1 MGRKKAPVQTNG
13 EVKQE
18 EKKTD
23 VGKPAETKKVPDSN
37 ESSEETKPTP
47 PQTEEDTKA
56 KMETEEPAAAK
67 EVNDNAESKE
77 VKEEK
82 PSSDGDQK
90 VNDSGDASGGEDQAE
105 DDDNDEKDDKLPVHK
120 SLYIKIIGFRKLPK
134 MEDELKLYYRFFTE
148 GMGVEPPLVQ
158 IPGTEDRW
166 VYFELKSLEDRAK
179 LFTELKAIG
188 HIWDGYKLSVKSVVI
203 RSPEETKEY
212 RRMSVEESIKVL
224 YPLQDTP
231 YSHQLREKS
240 ARTKELIEQVL
251 PRDTISKYTKSKKYI
266 SNLRVKDMVPMVP
279 IEGHEYVT
287 TIHIEEDPET
297 GETLCGLRAVSE
309 DKEAIGIVP
318 IDLCIS
324 IPRQMVL
331 LVKSFVAALPE
342 LELKPYNHVK
352 KEGDILG
359 VSVKMTLCARFVMT
373 VIIPKLPK
381 IIAVRFKQLT
391 EDGVEKEN
399 DQDINDLENYDE
411 SYTVMIKKK
420 TEETK
425 EKIDKYYSGEGKKY
439 SLDSV
444 YLIMAYSTNLKDEAS
459 VLATHILGLSFV
471 PDYLNGVLHR
481 LTGERSRPPIDAL
494 RPILG
499 LIEAHAGFNSSTRV
513 YLASPFR
520 LVGLYFAKK
529 CAHVTMFFSW
539 TKENLIE
546 LQNWAKSISLNN
558 IEFTNAKTHH
568 RKTFPADNA
577 IAVFWQFTKPTLAER
592 FLVSGISNIISI
604 SYWNKN
610 PPTSYIEQ
618 QKKQFETI
626 YSKLKITHMYPVDL
640 APFTERIGLAIFFN
654 GLLPYATHQFHRE
667 NAPAPRPLLGPPG
680 PLSQPIKR
688 LGPPGPMRGGPYNDR
703 PGPWQRPDPW
713 MGPGRS
719 QLDQVAS
726 GVMQNLQAVQQQMQA
741 FIPSLMDAVPMR
753 PANNSWNKRY
763 RDDYSN
769 EGDSWNY
776 GKRRRDDRGD
786 W

>member
-1 MGRKKAPVQTNG
+1 MGRKKGVAQTNG
-13 EVKQE
+13 EVKAE
-18 EKKTD
+18 
-23 VGKPAETKKVPDSN
+23 VGKAGESKKEPETKAVESKEPAKPADTDTANDSN
-37 ESSEETKPTP
+37 VKPEEAPATNEQNDKPEDSKEQESSESEK
-47 PQTEEDTKA
+47 KG
-56 KMETEEPAAAK
+56 
-67 EVNDNAESKE
+67 NDAG
-77 VKEEK
+77 
-82 PSSDGDQK
+82 DG
-90 VNDSGDASGGEDQAE
+90 SGGEDQAE
-105 DDDNDEKDDKLPVHK
+105 DEEKEDKEDKPPLHN
-120 SLYIKIIGFRKLPK
+120 SLYIKIIGFKRLPK
-134 MEDELKLYYRFFTE
+134 IEDELKLYYRFFTE
-148 GMGVEPPLVQ
+148 AMGVQAPLVQ

-166 VYFELKSLEDRAK
+166 VYFELKSLEDRDK
-179 LFTELKAIG
+179 LFTELKAKG
-188 HIWDGYKLSVKSVVI
+188 HVWEGYKLSIKSIVI
-203 RSPEETKEY
+203 RTPEETKEL

-224 YPLQDTP
+224 YPLQETP

-240 ARTKELIEQVL
+240 TRAKELIEQVL

-287 TIHIEEDPET
+287 TIYIEEDPDT

-331 LVKSFVAALPE
+331 LVKAFVAALPE
-342 LELKPYNHVK
+342 LGLKPYNHVK

-359 VSVKMTLCARFVMT
+359 ISVKMTLCARFVMT
-373 VIIPKLPK
+373 VIIPKIPK

-391 EDGVEKEN
+391 EDGVEKEASENEN
-399 DQDINDLENYDE
+399 DVQNHDE
-411 SYTVMIKKK
+411 SYSVMIKKK
-420 TEETK
+420 TEEAK
-425 EKIDKYYSGEGKKY
+425 EKIDKFYSGEGKKY

-577 IAVFWQFTKPTLAER
+577 IAVFWQFTKPTLADR
-592 FLVSGISNIISI
+592 FLVSGISNIISV

-610 PPTSYIEQ
+610 PPSSYIEQ

-654 GLLPYATHQFHRE
+654 GLLPYATQQFHRE

-680 PLSQPIKR
+680 ALSSPLKR
-688 LGPPGPMRGGPYNDR
+688 LGPPGPMRGGPYSDR

-741 FIPSLMDAVPMR
+741 FIPSLMDSAPMR
-753 PANNSWNKRY
+753 PSNSWNKRY